1 MVKAI
6 VHDRDGGVCVRC
18 GSDRDL
24 TIHHRVNRGMGGARE
39 PWINQAHNLLLSSP
53 VRSEQRQEAYS
64 TFLAAW
70 DQAEKNFDGLVD
82 SWEEE
87 SSIAREVE
95 WHSGDGWES
104 LGLDW
109 ARQTHEVEQSVTGP
123 LEAIYLLG
131 PDEVQQRVGNM
142 ASALANMRG
151 LLMGIPRLAEQGS
164 ADSAWQEHPRLKVAM
179 IEARARFLDASRAV
193 LQTAPDTGRKWFR

>member
-1 MVKAI
+1 MTDGWGTVAAAAI
-6 VHDRDGGVCVRC
+6 AVIGAFVGLFVGRRQVRDQAQVEHGQW
-18 GSDRDL
+18 L
-24 TIHHRVNRGMGGARE
+24 RG
-39 PWINQAHNLLLSSP
+39 
-53 VRSEQRQEAYS
+53 QRQEAYS

-70 DQAEKNFDGLVD
+70 DQAEKNFDGLVN

-109 ARQTHEVEQSVTGP
+109 ARQTHESEQSVTGP